1 MFCSTVST
9 KIKTKKCRFNVAGC
23 QEFSTKVKSD
33 GCLSREKIEDKL
45 IDINHKLENNYDNLG
60 K

>member
-45 IDINHKLENNYDNLG
+45 KNWKIIWENKDDHLG
-60 K
+60 T